1 MEGEEKA
8 KEKEASASRPAHGA
22 VGRKAGERNK
32 EKDFSHPL
40 SDMTS
45 AQSSGRPSLCACRP
59 RDEGWQAGRCSSEAC
74 GHQTTLGAPRASAS
88 SKQSNPH
95 SIPHRHGEHS
105 PPKRAGSPTTCATS
119 AHQLTG
125 HVAESHRVLS
135 RKTYLKNRCKVP
147 MGALQRRCPKW
158 KNLYTQAS
166 HNTTRFKI
174 RLVPHY

>member
-1 MEGEEKA
+1 MKPTHPVWPT
-8 KEKEASASRPAHGA
+8 RPSDARQDHGA
-22 VGRKAGERNK
+22 RRGGKGEGSQRIPPSPWGRRTQGRGERNK
-32 EKDFSHPL
+32 EKDFSYPL

-59 RDEGWQAGRCSSEAC
+59 RDEGWQGGRCSSEAC
-74 GHQTTLGAPRASAS
+74 GQQTTLGAPRASAS

-135 RKTYLKNRCKVP
+135 RKTSLKNRCTVP
-147 MGALQRRCPKW
+147 MGALQRRCPKC
-158 KNLYTQAS
+158 KT
-166 HNTTRFKI
+166 
-174 RLVPHY
+174 